1 MAIPSAALADYL
13 EDLLPEEWSVIV
25 GPVTSLEAPALVIRA
40 DSPWI
45 VPSAFCHDEQR
56 YAAVAVVSAASG
68 ADGEADLHRLII
80 ELMDN
85 LPEGWKFE
93 SAQAPVL
100 DQSTG
105 SALLA
110 AIIRLT
116 YANSEQEAS

>member
-1 MAIPSAALADYL
+1 MALPTRALAAHL
-13 EDLLPEEWSVIV
+13 VTLLPSEWSVIT
-25 GPVTSLEAPALVIRA
+25 GPVTSVEAPAVILRA

-45 VPSAFCHDEQR
+45 TPAGYCHDEQR
-56 YAAVAVVSAASG
+56 YAAVAVVAAHSG
-68 ADGEADLHRLII
+68 ADGEEDLHRLII

-105 SALLA
+105 TALLA
-110 AIIRLT
+110 AIIRLR

>member
-13 EDLLPEEWSVIV
+13 EGLLPEEWSIV
-25 GPVTSLEAPALVIRA
+25 TGPVTSLEAPALVIRA

-68 ADGEADLHRLII
+68 ADGEADLHRLIL

-85 LPEGWKFE
+85 LPEGWMFE

-110 AIIRLT
+110 AIIRLR

>member
-1 MAIPSAALADYL
+1 MAIPSIALADHL
-13 EDLLPEEWSVIV
+13 LTLLPDEWSVIT
-25 GPVTSLEAPALVIRA
+25 GPVTSVEAPSVIIRA

-85 LPEGWKFE
+85 LPEGWMFE

-110 AIIRLT
+110 AIIRLR

>member
-13 EDLLPEEWSVIV
+13 EDLLPEEWSIIT

-40 DSPWI
+40 DSLWI

>member
-13 EDLLPEEWSVIV
+13 DGLLPAEWSIV
-25 GPVTSLEAPALVIRA
+25 TGPVTSLEAPALVIRA

-85 LPEGWKFE
+85 LPEGWMFE

-110 AIIRLT
+110 AIIRLR